1 MKLTVKTA
9 LITGAGTGI
18 GRAVAQALAK
28 DDWTLVLTGR
38 RIEPLEETAKI
49 CTGQDFL
56 IFPADITSPESVK
69 VLFDK
74 IREKY
79 GRLDL
84 LFNNAG
90 INAPAVPLE
99 DLNFEDWKK
108 VIDTNLTGAF
118 LCTQQ
123 AFKIM
128 KAQEPKG
135 GRIINNGSISSH
147 VPRPLSVAY
156 TASKHAVTGLTRST
170 NLDGR
175 DQNITCGQIDIGN
188 AKSDMTKK
196 IEEGILQADGSRKIE
211 PTMDVHE
218 IGRAIAY
225 MASLA
230 PAANIPFMTIMA
242 NGMPYM
248 GRG

>member
-1 MKLTVKTA
+1 MNQPSKTA
-9 LITGAGTGI
+9 LITGAGSGI

-28 DDWTLVLTGR
+28 ENWHLILTGR
-38 RIEPLEETAKI
+38 RKETLEETADL
-49 CTGQDFL
+49 CEGNQHL
-56 IFPADITSPESVK
+56 VFPADITDPAGVRQ
-69 VLFDK
+69 LFFTLE
-74 IREKY
+74 EKF

-99 DLNFEDWKK
+99 DLAFADWKK

-118 LCTQQ
+118 LCTQE
-123 AFKIM
+123 AFRLM
-128 KAQEPKG
+128 KKQNPKG
-135 GRIINNGSISSH
+135 GRIINNGSISAQ
-147 VPRPLSVAY
+147 VPRPFSVAY

-175 DQNITCGQIDIGN
+175 AHDIVCGQIDIGN

-196 IEEGILQADGSRKIE
+196 IEEGIRQADGTLKVE
-211 PTMDVHE
+211 PTMDVAE
-218 IGRAIAY
+218 VGQAVVY
-225 MASLA
+225 MAGL
-230 PAANIPFMTIMA
+230 PLGTNVPWITLMA
-242 NGMPYM
+242 NGMPFM

>member
-1 MKLTVKTA
+1 MQIKVKTA

-18 GRAVAQALAK
+18 GRAVARALAH
-28 DDWTLVLTGR
+28 DNWTLILTGR
-38 RIEPLEETAKI
+38 RNEPLEKTAQI
-49 CTGQDFL
+49 CAQEESL
-56 IFPADITSPESVK
+56 IFSADITSPESVK
-69 VLFDK
+69 ALFDK

-99 DLNFEDWKK
+99 DLDYEDWKR

-123 AFKIM
+123 AFKLM
-128 KAQEPKG
+128 KAQKPKG
-135 GRIINNGSISSH
+135 GRIINNGSISAH

-196 IEEGILQADGSRKIE
+196 MEEGTLQADGSRKIE
-211 PTMDVHE
+211 PTMDVNE

-225 MASLA
+225 MASLP

>member
-1 MKLTVKTA
+1 MESTIKTA
-9 LITGAGTGI
+9 LITGAGSGI

-28 DDWTLVLTGR
+28 DNWTLILTGR
-38 RIEPLEETAKI
+38 REASLKETAGLCIKN
-49 CTGQDFL
+49 DHL

-69 VLFDK
+69 ALFEK
-74 IREKY
+74 TQEKY

-90 INAPAVPLE
+90 VNAPAIPLE
-99 DLNFEDWKK
+99 ELSFDDWKK
-108 VIDTNLTGAF
+108 VVDTNLTGAF

-123 AFKIM
+123 AFKLM
-128 KAQEPKG
+128 KKQEPKG
-135 GRIINNGSISSH
+135 GRIINNGSISAH
-147 VPRPLSVAY
+147 TPRPMSVAY
-156 TASKHAVTGLTRST
+156 TASKHAVTGLTQST
-170 NLDGR
+170 ILDGR

-196 IEEGILQADGSRKIE
+196 MEEGTLQADGSRKVE
-211 PTMDVHE
+211 PTMDVNE
-218 IGRAIAY
+218 IGKAIVY
-225 MASLA
+225 MAGLP

-242 NGMPYM
+242 NGMPYI

>member
-1 MKLTVKTA
+1 MESTIKTA
-9 LITGAGTGI
+9 LITGAGSGI

-28 DDWTLVLTGR
+28 DNWTLILTGR
-38 RIEPLEETAKI
+38 REASLKETAGLCIKN
-49 CTGQDFL
+49 DHL

-69 VLFDK
+69 ALFEK
-74 IREKY
+74 TQEKY

-90 INAPAVPLE
+90 VNAPAIPLE
-99 DLNFEDWKK
+99 ELSFDDWKK
-108 VIDTNLTGAF
+108 VVDTNLTGAF

-123 AFKIM
+123 AFKLM
-128 KAQEPKG
+128 KKQEPKG
-135 GRIINNGSISSH
+135 GRIINNGSISAH
-147 VPRPLSVAY
+147 TPRPMSVAY
-156 TASKHAVTGLTRST
+156 TASKHAVTGLTQST
-170 NLDGR
+170 ILDGR

-196 IEEGILQADGSRKIE
+196 MEEGTLQADGSKKIE
-211 PTMDVHE
+211 PTMDVNE
-218 IGRAIAY
+218 IGKAIVY
-225 MASLA
+225 MAGLP

-242 NGMPYM
+242 NGMPYI

>member
-1 MKLTVKTA
+1 MQETIKTA

-18 GRAVAQALAK
+18 GRAVAQALSR
-28 DDWTLVLTGR
+28 DNWTLILTGR
-38 RIEPLEETAKI
+38 RKEPLEKTAQTCAKEGI
-49 CTGQDFL
+49 L

-69 VLFDK
+69 ALFDK
-74 IREKY
+74 IKESY

-99 DLNFEDWKK
+99 DLDYGDWQK
-108 VIDTNLTGAF
+108 VIDTNLTGTF

-128 KAQEPKG
+128 KAQDPKG
-135 GRIINNGSISSH
+135 GRIINNGSISAH
-147 VPRPLSVAY
+147 VPRPFSVAY

-196 IEEGILQADGSRKIE
+196 IEEGTLQADGSRKTE

-218 IGRAIAY
+218 IGRAIVY
-225 MASLA
+225 MASLP
-230 PAANIPFMTIMA
+230 PAANIPFMTVMA

>member
-1 MKLTVKTA
+1 MQETVKTA

-18 GRAVAQALAK
+18 GRAVAQALAQ
-28 DDWTLVLTGR
+28 DNWTLVLTGR
-38 RIEPLEETAKI
+38 RKEPLEKTAKI
-49 CTGQDFL
+49 CARQDSL
-56 IFPADITSPESVK
+56 IFPTDITSPDGVK
-69 VLFDK
+69 TLFDRIK
-74 IREKY
+74 EKY

-99 DLNFEDWKK
+99 DLDFEDWKK

-135 GRIINNGSISSH
+135 GRIINNGSISAH

-196 IEEGILQADGSRKIE
+196 MEEGTLQADGSRKIE
-211 PTMDVHE
+211 PTMDVNE
-218 IGRAIAY
+218 IGRAIVY
-225 MASLA
+225 MASLP
-230 PAANIPFMTIMA
+230 PAANIPFMTVMA

>member
-1 MKLTVKTA
+1 MQETVKTA

-18 GRAVAQALAK
+18 GRAVAQALAQ
-28 DDWTLVLTGR
+28 DNWTLILTGR
-38 RIEPLEETAKI
+38 RKEPLEKTAQI
-49 CTGQDFL
+49 CAQEGIL

-69 VLFDK
+69 ALFDK

-90 INAPAVPLE
+90 INAPSVPLE
-99 DLNFEDWKK
+99 DLDYEDWKR

-128 KAQEPKG
+128 KAQNPKG
-135 GRIINNGSISSH
+135 GRIINNGSISAH
-147 VPRPLSVAY
+147 VPRPMSVAY

-218 IGRAIAY
+218 IGRAIVC
-225 MASLA
+225 MASLP

>member
-1 MKLTVKTA
+1 MKSTIKTA
-9 LITGAGTGI
+9 LITGAGSGI

-28 DDWTLVLTGR
+28 DNWSLILTGR
-38 RIEPLEETAKI
+38 RETSLKETAALCEKR
-49 CTGQDFL
+49 DHL
-56 IFPADITSPESVK
+56 IFPADITSQESVQA
-69 VLFDK
+69 LFKK
-74 IREKY
+74 IRDQY

-90 INAPAVPLE
+90 INAPAIPLE
-99 DLNFEDWKK
+99 ELSFEDWKK

-123 AFKIM
+123 AFKLM
-128 KAQEPKG
+128 KTQDPKG
-135 GRIINNGSISSH
+135 GRIINNGSISAH
-147 VPRPLSVAY
+147 TPRPMSVAY
-156 TASKHAVTGLTRST
+156 TASKHAVTGLTQST
-170 NLDGR
+170 ILDGR

-196 IEEGILQADGSRKIE
+196 MEEGTLQADGSRKVE
-211 PTMDVHE
+211 PTMDVNE
-218 IGRAIAY
+218 IGKAIVY
-225 MASLA
+225 MAGLP

-242 NGMPYM
+242 NGMPYI